1 MSRTAPDRGDAEPP
15 VGTGDGVAGAVR
27 HAVYGLLMG
36 AADTVPGVSGGT
48 VAFVCGIYPRLIDA
62 LRDGARALGHMVAG
76 RFRQG
81 LAELRAVDWTLLVP
95 LLVGILVAVFSLAS
109 VLEHSLEEYPV
120 RLSGL
125 FMGLVVGSVVV
136 SIRQVRR
143 PDRLGW
149 LLVVAVALALFLV
162 LGLRSAT
169 GGETGDPASVPAW
182 AYPAAAAVAI
192 CAMILPGISG
202 SFILVMMGMYGP
214 LLGAV
219 NERDLFRLMI
229 FAAGAAFGLA
239 VFSRLLAA
247 VMDRWHDRVV
257 AVMIGLMLGSVRV
270 LWPWPGGTDTTTLA
284 LPRDD
289 VVMPVV
295 FGVVGFVAVLVL
307 ARVANLREEPV
318 PHPG

>member
-1 MSRTAPDRGDAEPP
+1 MSRTVPDRRDPQPP
-15 VGTGDGVAGAVR
+15 ARRGDGVAGGIR
-27 HAVYGLLMG
+27 HAAYGALMG

-62 LRDGARALGHMVAG
+62 LRDGARALGHVAKG

-81 LAELRAVDWTLLVP
+81 WTELRGVDWALLVP
-95 LLVGILVAVFSLAS
+95 LLAGIIVAIFSLAS
-109 VLEHSLEEYPV
+109 VMERGLEEHPV

-125 FMGLVVGSVVV
+125 FLGLVVGSVVV
-136 SIRQVRR
+136 SVRQIRR

-149 LLVVAVALALFLV
+149 LLIVAVALALFLV
-162 LGLRSAT
+162 LGLRSET
-169 GGETGDPASVPAW
+169 TGETGDPTSVPTW

-202 SFILVMMGMYGP
+202 AFILVMLGMYGP
-214 LLGAV
+214 VLGAV
-219 NERDLFRLMI
+219 NERDLLRLGI
-229 FAAGAAFGLA
+229 FAIGAVLGLGA
-239 VFSRLLAA
+239 FSRLLGAL
-247 VMDRWHDRVV
+247 MDRYHDRVV

-284 LPRDD
+284 VPRDD
-289 VVMPVV
+289 VVVPVV
-295 FGVVGFVAVLVL
+295 LGVIGFVAVVVL
-307 ARVANLREEPV
+307 ARIANLREEPV